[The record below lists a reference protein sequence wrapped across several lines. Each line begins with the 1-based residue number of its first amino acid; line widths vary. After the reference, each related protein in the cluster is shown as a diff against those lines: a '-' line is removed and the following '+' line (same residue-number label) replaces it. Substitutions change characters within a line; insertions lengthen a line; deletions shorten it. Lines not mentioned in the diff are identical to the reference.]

1 MGFDFLATIVH
12 LFHTMKYVHMF
23 CSNFNITK
31 LNIIVGRP
39 KMAFVVFKCGEKP
52 KKVMHISFGIRSE
65 F

>member
-1 MGFDFLATIVH
+1 MFEINFTIDYEAISPLKQFD
-12 LFHTMKYVHMF
+12 
-23 CSNFNITK
+23 FNITK

-39 KMAFVVFKCGEKP
+39 KMAFVVSKCGEKP